1 MALCDHNVMLF
12 SVLFVFLESVNAK
25 KKRHVIDITGVH
37 IEILEMSFAIPVG
50 L

>member
-12 SVLFVFLESVNAK
+12 SVLFFFLESVNA